1 MGWYVYY
8 DALYLGFMLLF
19 HFMKK
24 VKRNPTFGVRF
35 KATLADEEVWEA
47 TQKRAADIMYV
58 VCPAFLAL
66 NTVFYLLG
74 LPSSYATVL
83 FFVFAGVA
91 LAETAYLYFYSKNL
105 LEQKKK
111 EGKIIEEEKFKM
123 PKWFAVFMFVTA
135 LFLAVSGIVMCFIKP
150 NPLMGVRISK
160 TFQSIYV
167 WRKVNTFSGIGLSVI
182 GIVFAYLFSEHLKGI
197 KNDKIFLREVYY
209 YIGATLLWAAISVA
223 YAYLI

>member
-1 MGWYVYY
+1 MGWYIYY
-8 DALYLGFMLLF
+8 DALYLGFMLMF

-24 VKRNPTFGVRF
+24 MKRNPAVGIRF

-58 VCPAFLAL
+58 VCPVFLAL
-66 NTVFYLLG
+66 NTVFYLLR
-74 LPSSYATVL
+74 LPPSYATVL
-83 FFVFAGVA
+83 FFVFAGVV

-123 PKWFAVFMFVTA
+123 PKWFAVFMFIIA
-135 LFLAVSGIVMCFIKP
+135 LSTFVSGIIMCFIKP

-167 WRKVNTFSGIGLSVI
+167 WRKINTFSGIGLSVI
-182 GIVFAYLFSEHLKGI
+182 GIVFAYLFSKHLNGI

-209 YIGATLLWAAISVA
+209 YAGIILLWAVISLV
-223 YAYLI
+223 YAHLV